1 MDKNPSPGTGDHK
14 LICICYEKQQSNIS
28 IFKTF
33 RKTLPKQ
40 TTLHTSPSGED
51 ETTEKICIAMLLTA
65 LLGIPVRKVT

>member
-1 MDKNPSPGTGDHK
+1 MDKSPSPGTRDHK
-14 LICICYEKQQSNIS
+14 LISICYKIEQSNIS

-40 TTLHTSPSGED
+40 TTLHTSPLGKD
-51 ETTEKICIAMLLTA
+51 EETEKICIDMLLTA